1 MKQKLRSAS
10 NETTLVS
17 EIPNII
23 NVEKIIVAPWQEKKT
38 VSILNDELCEE
49 KAFPYLLP
57 KDKFN

>member
-10 NETTLVS
+10 NETALVS
-17 EIPNII
+17 EIQ
-23 NVEKIIVAPWQEKKT
+23 KIIVAPWQEKKT
-38 VSILNDELCEE
+38 VSILNDEFCEG

>member
-1 MKQKLRSAS
+1 MKQNLRSAS
-10 NETTLVS
+10 NETALVS

-23 NVEKIIVAPWQEKKT
+23 NEKKIIVAPWQEKKT
-38 VSILNDELCEE
+38 VSILNDEFCEG

>member
-1 MKQKLRSAS
+1 MRKRLLLHHGK
-10 NETTLVS
+10 
-17 EIPNII
+17 
-23 NVEKIIVAPWQEKKT
+23 KKKT